1 MLIIFKAL
9 ILSLLIFCVFKRGDC
24 IKCACWQM
32 RDLKNYGHINVM
44 NAIIEKL
51 ADLTEKSLIVFFLF
65 FIEEFRKSV
74 YSIYFLHNF

>member
-44 NAIIEKL
+44 NVIIEKL
-51 ADLTEKSLIVFFLF
+51 ADLTEKKFDCIF
-65 FIEEFRKSV
+65 FIF
-74 YSIYFLHNF
+74 H

>member
-1 MLIIFKAL
+1 
-9 ILSLLIFCVFKRGDC
+9 
-24 IKCACWQM
+24 M

-51 ADLTEKSLIVFFLF
+51 ADLTEKKFDCIFLF

-74 YSIYFLHNF
+74 YSIYFLHNFLKLFRYLVIALIIGGYFSRL

>member
-1 MLIIFKAL
+1 
-9 ILSLLIFCVFKRGDC
+9 
-24 IKCACWQM
+24 M

-51 ADLTEKSLIVFFLF
+51 ADLTEKKFDCIFLF